1 MGRRGEIII
10 AIVQLGNLALT
21 AMAYQVTAGKTLRAI
36 AHSLCGVAH
45 VNPGDRGI
53 DSPTCFDSYWH
64 FVLIFGA
71 IQLVLSQIPSL
82 ESLAFASVVGA
93 FASFGYSLIALG
105 LNGINLDRV
114 WKGSAWGQATTV
126 WADLNAVGNILFA
139 FR

>member
-10 AIVQLGNLALT
+10 GIVQLGNLALT

-36 AHSLCGVAH
+36 AHSLCGIGH
-45 VNPGDRGI
+45 VDPADRAA
-53 DSPTCFDSYWH
+53 DSPICFDTYWVY
-64 FVLIFGA
+64 VLVFGG
-71 IQLVLSQIPSL
+71 IQLLLSQIPSL
-82 ESLAFASVVGA
+82 ENLASASVVGA

-105 LNGINLDRV
+105 LNGVNLSKP
-114 WKGSAWGQATTV
+114 WLGSAWGQSTTV